1 MNPIRQQL
9 QDGHPSIGTW
19 FNLQCPFAAE
29 QFGAA
34 GFDWVI
40 LDLQHRFVHWS
51 NLMPLMQA
59 LQLGGTKSLVRV
71 PRHDPADIMGVLDLG
86 AIGVVVPLVSTPEQA
101 KIVGDAVR
109 YPPHG
114 NRSWGPNR
122 AVLGADT
129 LAHDPFCVVMIETVE
144 GMRNLDAIAATPG
157 IDCLMLG
164 SMDLAVDMGIPQSA
178 IYSGGT
184 PPEAMA
190 AMDQIIAAC
199 QRHGKIASC
208 GVPNDE
214 EAEYL
219 LARGARFIPVG
230 AAHLFLMA
238 NARRQAAA
246 AEGWRSQ
253 FKAASAA

>member
-1 MNPIRQQL
+1 M
-9 QDGHPSIGTW
+9 
-19 FNLQCPFAAE
+19 
-29 QFGAA
+29 
-34 GFDWVI
+34 I

-51 NLMPLMQA
+51 NLAPLMQA

-122 AVLGADT
+122 PVLGPNT
-129 LAHDPFCVVMIETVE
+129 LGHDPYCVVMIETVE
-144 GMRNLDAIAATPG
+144 GMANIDAIAATPG

-164 SMDLAVDMGIPQSA
+164 SMDLAVDMGIEQGA
-178 IYSGGT
+178 IYSGKT
-184 PPEAMA
+184 PPAIREAI
-190 AMDQIIAAC
+190 DRLVEAC
-199 QRHGKIASC
+199 RRHGKIASC
-208 GVPNDE
+208 GAPDDD
-214 EAEYL
+214 EAEKL
-219 LARGARFIPVG
+219 LGQGVRFLPVG

-238 NARRQAAA
+238 NARRQTSV
-246 AEGWRSQ
+246 AEGWRTK
-253 FKAASAA
+253 FRGAAG

>member
-9 QDGHPSIGTW
+9 ENGAPSIGTW

-29 QFGAA
+29 QFGSA

-51 NLMPLMQA
+51 NLIPLMQA
-59 LQLGGTKSLVRV
+59 LQLGGTHSLVRV
-71 PRHDPADIMGVLDLG
+71 PRHDPADIMGVLDMG
-86 AIGVVVPLVSTPEQA
+86 AVGVVVPLVSTPEQA

-122 AVLGADT
+122 AVLGPDT
-129 LAHDPFCVVMIETVE
+129 LSHDPFCVVMIETVE
-144 GMRNLDAIAATPG
+144 GMGNIDAIAATPG

-164 SMDLAVDMGIPQSA
+164 SMDLAVDMGVPLKEM
-178 IYSGGT
+178 YSGGT
-184 PPEAMA
+184 PAAAMA
-190 AMDQIIAAC
+190 AMDKLIEAC
-199 QRHGKIASC
+199 RRHGKVASC
-208 GVPNDE
+208 GVPNDA
-214 EAEYL
+214 EAEDL
-219 LARGARFIPVG
+219 LARGARLVPVG

-238 NARRQAAA
+238 NARRQAGAA
-246 AEGWRSQ
+246 AEWRKRFS
-253 FKAASAA
+253 

>member
-9 QDGHPSIGTW
+9 SDGAPSIGTW

-59 LQLGGTKSLVRV
+59 LQLGGTHSLVRV
-71 PRHDPADIMGVLDLG
+71 PRHDPADIMGVLDMG
-86 AIGVVVPLVSTPEQA
+86 AVGVVVPLVSTPEQA

-122 AVLGADT
+122 PVLGQDT
-129 LAHDPFCVVMIETVE
+129 LRHDPFCVVMIETVE
-144 GMRNLDAIAATPG
+144 GMRNIDAIAATPG

-164 SMDLAVDMGIPQSA
+164 SMDLAVDMGVPLTE
-178 IYSGGT
+178 IYSGKT
-184 PPEAMA
+184 PAAAMEAM
-190 AMDQIIAAC
+190 DKLIEAC
-199 QRHGKIASC
+199 LRHGKVASC
-208 GVPNDE
+208 GVPSDE
-214 EAEYL
+214 EAEDL
-219 LARGARFIPVG
+219 LARGARFVPVG
-230 AAHLFLMA
+230 AAHLMLMA
-238 NARRQAAA
+238 NARRQAGAA
-246 AEGWRSQ
+246 AEWRKRFS
-253 FKAASAA
+253 